1 MTARSFVFMRPRP
14 QIGGQSPGHLSQP
27 LGRIARVKLLPLVW
41 AGIWRK
47 PTRAIFTGLSIA
59 IAFVLIGLLQGVNAG
74 FAQAIAA
81 ARGDFLITNV
91 RVRGSPPMPIAMLEQ
106 IRNVPGVL
114 EVVQRAYF
122 IGIYRPPYDV
132 AALAT
137 EPRRFFA
144 LRPALVVE
152 PQYLDEMERV
162 RTGLLATP
170 ALLRM
175 YDWKVGDLVTLR
187 SRALKRDGS
196 GDWDFTVVGT
206 FDSKD
211 DPNTAVL
218 AVINY
223 SYLDATRVA
232 DRGTVDLFYVR
243 ISDVMRSIATAATI
257 DRLFANSA
265 HETRTRSDRER
276 AEANSQQMGD
286 IAFFTNAILGAV
298 LFMLLLLTGNTMRQ
312 SVQERIP
319 EFGVLKAVGFSS
331 AKCFALALTEALTIY
346 LLGALAGLGLAAAL
360 APLGREIATSISVSA
375 DVVVRAI
382 ALAVLL
388 AFLSVALPSWR
399 VYRLSVVAA
408 LAARRA

>member
-1 MTARSFVFMRPRP
+1 M
-14 QIGGQSPGHLSQP
+14 
-27 LGRIARVKLLPLVW
+27 KLFPLVW

-47 PTRAIFTGLSIA
+47 PARAIFTGLSIA
-59 IAFVLIGLLQGVNAG
+59 IAFLLIGLLQGVNAG
-74 FAQAIAA
+74 FTQAIAA
-81 ARGDFLITNV
+81 APRDFLMTDA
-91 RVRGSPPMPIAMLEQ
+91 RVRGSPPMPIAMMEQ
-106 IRNVPGVL
+106 IRNVPGVVQ
-114 EVVQRAYF
+114 VVQRDYF
-122 IGIYRPPYDV
+122 VGIYRPPYDV

-137 EPRRFFA
+137 APRGFFA
-144 LRPALVVE
+144 VRPALVAE
-152 PQYLDEMERV
+152 AMGLDEMERV

-175 YDWKVGDLVTLR
+175 YDWRIGDLVTLR
-187 SRALKRDGS
+187 SRELKQDGS
-196 GDWDFTVVGT
+196 GDWAFTVVGT

-211 DPNTAVL
+211 NPNTAVL

-223 SYLDATRVA
+223 SYLDESRVA
-232 DRGTVDLFYVR
+232 HRGTVERFYVR
-243 ISDVMRSIATAATI
+243 IRDATRSVATAAAI
-257 DRLFANSA
+257 DRLFANSP
-265 HETRTRSDRER
+265 HETRTRSDQER
-276 AEANSQQMGD
+276 AEASAQQMGD

-298 LFMLLLLTGNTMRQ
+298 MFMLLLLTGNTMRQ

-319 EFGVLKAVGFSS
+319 EFGVLKAMGFSS
-331 AKCFALALTEALTIY
+331 AKCFALALAEALAIC
-346 LLGALAGLGLAAAL
+346 LLAALTGLGLAAAL
-360 APLGREIATSISVSA
+360 APLGREIATSITVSA

>member
-1 MTARSFVFMRPRP
+1 MADRGLALMRPTP
-14 QIGGQSPGHLSQP
+14 QFMGSSAGHLSRP
-27 LGRIARVKLLPLVW
+27 LGRICRVKLLPLVW

-47 PTRAIFTGLSIA
+47 PARSIFTALSIA

-74 FAQAIAA
+74 FARAIAA
-81 ARGDFLITNV
+81 ASRDFLITNV
-91 RVRGSPPMPIAMLEQ
+91 RVRGSPPMPIAMMER
-106 IRNVPGVL
+106 IRTVPGVV
-114 EVVQRAYF
+114 EVVQRGYF
-122 IGIYRPPYDV
+122 IGAYRPPYDIP
-132 AALAT
+132 ALAT
-137 EPRRFFA
+137 QPRRCFA

-152 PQYLDEMERV
+152 PKYLDEIERV

-170 ALLRM
+170 ALLRR
-175 YDWKVGDLVTLR
+175 YDWKIGDLVTLR

-196 GDWDFTVVGT
+196 GDWAFTVAGT

-211 DPNTAVL
+211 APNTAVL

-223 SYLDATRVA
+223 SYFDATRVA

-243 ISDVMRSIATAATI
+243 ISDPTRSVATAAAI

-265 HETRTRSDRER
+265 HETRTLSDQER
-276 AEANSQQMGD
+276 AEASSKQMGD

-312 SVQERIP
+312 SIQERIP
-319 EFGVLKAVGFSS
+319 EFGVLKAMGFSS
-331 AKCFALALTEALTIY
+331 AKCFALALAEALTIY
-346 LLGALAGLGLAAAL
+346 LFAALIGLALASLL
-360 APLGREIATSISVSA
+360 APLGREVATSIAVSA
-375 DVVVRAI
+375 DVAARAI

-388 AFLSVALPSWR
+388 AVSSVALPGWR
-399 VYRLSVVAA
+399 VYRLSVIAA

>member
-1 MTARSFVFMRPRP
+1 M
-14 QIGGQSPGHLSQP
+14 SQP
-27 LGRIARVKLLPLVW
+27 LCRIARVKLLPLVW

-47 PTRAIFTGLSIA
+47 PARSIFTALSIA

-81 ARGDFLITNV
+81 ASRDFLITNV
-91 RVRGSPPMPIAMLEQ
+91 RVRGSPPMPIAMAEQ
-106 IRNVPGVL
+106 IRSVPGVV

-122 IGIYRPPYDV
+122 VGVYRAPYDV
-132 AALAT
+132 VALAT

-152 PQYLDEMERV
+152 PRYLDEMERV
-162 RTGLLATP
+162 RIGLLATP

-175 YDWKVGDLVTLR
+175 YDWKIGDLVTLR
-187 SRALKRDGS
+187 SRALQRNGS
-196 GDWDFTVVGT
+196 GDWAFTVVGT
-206 FDSKD
+206 FDSKN

-223 SYLDATRVA
+223 AYLDASRVA
-232 DRGTVDLFYVR
+232 DRGTVDLFYVHIR
-243 ISDVMRSIATAATI
+243 DGTRSVATAAAI

-265 HETRTRSDRER
+265 HETQTRSDQER
-276 AEANSQQMGD
+276 AEANSKQMGD

-312 SVQERIP
+312 SVHERIP
-319 EFGVLKAVGFSS
+319 EFGVLKAMGYSS
-331 AKCFALALTEALTIY
+331 GKCFALALAEAVVIY
-346 LLGALAGLGLAAAL
+346 LLAALVGLALAAAL
-360 APLGREIATSISVSA
+360 APLGREVATSIAVSA

-382 ALAVLL
+382 GLAVLL

-399 VYRLSVVAA
+399 VYRLSVIAA
-408 LAARRA
+408 LADRRA

>member
-1 MTARSFVFMRPRP
+1 
-14 QIGGQSPGHLSQP
+14 
-27 LGRIARVKLLPLVW
+27 
-41 AGIWRK
+41 
-47 PTRAIFTGLSIA
+47 
-59 IAFVLIGLLQGVNAG
+59 
-74 FAQAIAA
+74 

-152 PQYLDEMERV
+152 ARYLDEMERV

-196 GDWDFTVVGT
+196 GNWDFTVVGT
-206 FDSKD
+206 FDSKN

-232 DRGTVDLFYVR
+232 DRATVDLFYVR
-243 ISDVMRSIATAATI
+243 ISDAARSIATAATI

-276 AEANSQQMGD
+276 AEANSKQMGD

-331 AKCFALALTEALTIY
+331 AKCFALALTEALAIY

-360 APLGREIATSISVSA
+360 APLGREIATSIPVSG

>member
-1 MTARSFVFMRPRP
+1 
-14 QIGGQSPGHLSQP
+14 
-27 LGRIARVKLLPLVW
+27 VKLLPLVW

-47 PTRAIFTGLSIA
+47 PARSIFTALSIA

-81 ARGDFLITNV
+81 ARRDFLITNV
-91 RVRGSPPMPIAMLEQ
+91 RVRGSPPMPIAMMEQ
-106 IRNVPGVL
+106 IRTVPGVV

-144 LRPALVVE
+144 LRPALAVE
-152 PQYLDEMERV
+152 SKYLDEMERV

-175 YDWKVGDLVTLR
+175 YDWKIGDLVTLR
-187 SRALKRDGS
+187 SRALRRDGS

-211 DPNTAVL
+211 DPNSAAL

-223 SYLDATRVA
+223 SYLEASRVA
-232 DRGTVDLFYVR
+232 DRGTVDLFYVH
-243 ISDVMRSIATAATI
+243 IDDPTRSVATAAAI

-265 HETRTRSDRER
+265 HETRTRSDQER
-276 AEANSQQMGD
+276 AEASTKQMGD

-298 LFMLLLLTGNTMRQ
+298 LFALLLLTGNTMRQ

-319 EFGVLKAVGFSS
+319 EFGVLKAMGFSS
-331 AKCFALALTEALTIY
+331 AKCFALALAEALAIY
-346 LLGALAGLGLAAAL
+346 LLAAVIGLALASVL
-360 APLGREIATSISVSA
+360 APLGREVATSITVSA

-388 AFLSVALPSWR
+388 AFVSVALPSWR
-399 VYRLSVVAA
+399 VYRLSVIAA

>member
-1 MTARSFVFMRPRP
+1 M
-14 QIGGQSPGHLSQP
+14 SQP
-27 LGRIARVKLLPLVW
+27 LCRIARVKLLPLVW

-47 PTRAIFTGLSIA
+47 PARSIFTALSIA

-81 ARGDFLITNV
+81 ASRDFLITNV
-91 RVRGSPPMPIAMLEQ
+91 RVRGSPPMPIAMAEQ
-106 IRNVPGVL
+106 IRSVPGVV

-122 IGIYRPPYDV
+122 VGVYRAPYDV
-132 AALAT
+132 VALAT

-152 PQYLDEMERV
+152 PRYLDEMERV
-162 RTGLLATP
+162 RIGLLATP

-175 YDWKVGDLVTLR
+175 YDWKIGDLVTLR
-187 SRALKRDGS
+187 SRALQRNGS
-196 GDWDFTVVGT
+196 GDWAFTVVGT
-206 FDSKD
+206 FDSKN

-218 AVINY
+218 AVMNY
-223 SYLDATRVA
+223 AYLDASRVA
-232 DRGTVDLFYVR
+232 DRGTVDLFYVH
-243 ISDVMRSIATAATI
+243 ISDGTRSVATAAAI

-265 HETRTRSDRER
+265 HETRTRSDQER
-276 AEANSQQMGD
+276 AEANSKQMGD

-312 SVQERIP
+312 SVHERIP
-319 EFGVLKAVGFSS
+319 EFGVLKAMGYSS
-331 AKCFALALTEALTIY
+331 TKCFALALAEAMAIC
-346 LLGALAGLGLAAAL
+346 LLAALVGLALAAAL
-360 APLGREIATSISVSA
+360 APLGREVATSIAVSG

-382 ALAVLL
+382 GLAILL
-388 AFLSVALPSWR
+388 AIMSVALPSWR

-408 LAARRA
+408 LADRRA

>member
-1 MTARSFVFMRPRP
+1 M
-14 QIGGQSPGHLSQP
+14 SQP
-27 LGRIARVKLLPLVW
+27 LCRIARVKLLPLVW

-47 PTRAIFTGLSIA
+47 PARSIFTALSIA

-81 ARGDFLITNV
+81 ASRDFLITNV
-91 RVRGSPPMPIAMLEQ
+91 RVRGSPPMPIAMAEQ
-106 IRNVPGVL
+106 IRSVPGVV

-122 IGIYRPPYDV
+122 VGVYRAPYDV
-132 AALAT
+132 VALAT

-152 PQYLDEMERV
+152 PRYLDEMERV
-162 RTGLLATP
+162 RIGLLATP

-175 YDWKVGDLVTLR
+175 YDWKIGDLVTLR
-187 SRALKRDGS
+187 SRALQRNGS
-196 GDWDFTVVGT
+196 GDWAFTVVGT
-206 FDSKD
+206 FDSKN

-218 AVINY
+218 AVMNY
-223 SYLDATRVA
+223 AYLDASRVA
-232 DRGTVDLFYVR
+232 DRGTVDLFYVH
-243 ISDVMRSIATAATI
+243 ISDGTRSVATAAAI

-265 HETRTRSDRER
+265 HETRTRSDQER
-276 AEANSQQMGD
+276 AEANSKQMGD

-312 SVQERIP
+312 SVHERIP
-319 EFGVLKAVGFSS
+319 EFGVLKAMGYSS
-331 AKCFALALTEALTIY
+331 AKCFALALAEAMAIC
-346 LLGALAGLGLAAAL
+346 LLAALVGLALAAAL
-360 APLGREIATSISVSA
+360 APLGREVATSIAVSG

-382 ALAVLL
+382 GLAILL
-388 AFLSVALPSWR
+388 AIMSVALPSWR

-408 LAARRA
+408 LADRRA

>member
-1 MTARSFVFMRPRP
+1 M
-14 QIGGQSPGHLSQP
+14 SQP
-27 LGRIARVKLLPLVW
+27 LCRIARVKLLPLVW

-47 PTRAIFTGLSIA
+47 PARSIFTALSIA

-81 ARGDFLITNV
+81 ASRDFLITNV
-91 RVRGSPPMPIAMLEQ
+91 RVRGSPPMPIAMAEQ
-106 IRNVPGVL
+106 IRSVPGVV

-122 IGIYRPPYDV
+122 VGVYRAPYDV
-132 AALAT
+132 VALAT

-152 PQYLDEMERV
+152 PRYLDEMERV
-162 RTGLLATP
+162 RIGLLATP

-175 YDWKVGDLVTLR
+175 YDWKIGDLVTLR
-187 SRALKRDGS
+187 SRALQRNGS
-196 GDWDFTVVGT
+196 GDWAFTVVGT
-206 FDSKD
+206 FDSKN

-218 AVINY
+218 AVMNY
-223 SYLDATRVA
+223 AYLDASRVA
-232 DRGTVDLFYVR
+232 ERGTVDLFYVH
-243 ISDVMRSIATAATI
+243 ISDGTRSVATAAAI

-265 HETRTRSDRER
+265 HETRTRSDQER
-276 AEANSQQMGD
+276 AEANSKQMGD

-312 SVQERIP
+312 SVHERIP
-319 EFGVLKAVGFSS
+319 EFGVLKAMGYSS
-331 AKCFALALTEALTIY
+331 AKCFALALAEAMAIC
-346 LLGALAGLGLAAAL
+346 LLAALVGLALAAAL
-360 APLGREIATSISVSA
+360 APLGREVATSIAVSG

-382 ALAVLL
+382 GLAILL
-388 AFLSVALPSWR
+388 AIMSVALPSWR

-408 LAARRA
+408 LADRRA

>member
-1 MTARSFVFMRPRP
+1 M
-14 QIGGQSPGHLSQP
+14 
-27 LGRIARVKLLPLVW
+27 KLLPLVW

-47 PTRAIFTGLSIA
+47 PARSIFTALSIA

-81 ARGDFLITNV
+81 AARDFLITNV

-106 IRNVPGVL
+106 IRSVPGVV
-114 EVVQRAYF
+114 EVVPRAYF
-122 IGIYRPPYDV
+122 VGTYRPPYDI

-144 LRPALVVE
+144 LRPALVIE
-152 PQYLDEMERV
+152 PKYLDEIERV

-170 ALLRM
+170 ALLRL

-196 GDWDFTVVGT
+196 GDWDFTIVGT

-211 DPNTAVL
+211 DPNTA
-218 AVINY
+218 AFGMINY
-223 SYLDATRVA
+223 SYFDATRVA
-232 DRGTVDLFYVR
+232 DRGTAELFYVHIGDPTR
-243 ISDVMRSIATAATI
+243 AVATAAAI

-265 HETRTRSDRER
+265 HETRTRSDQER
-276 AEANSQQMGD
+276 AETNTKQMGD

-298 LFMLLLLTGNTMRQ
+298 LFALLLLTGNTMRQ
-312 SVQERIP
+312 SVHERIP
-319 EFGVLKAVGFSS
+319 EFGVLKALGYSG
-331 AKCFALALTEALTIY
+331 ARCFALALAEALAIY
-346 LLGALAGLGLAAAL
+346 LLAALVGLAVASLL
-360 APLGREIATSISVSA
+360 APLGREVAASIRVSG
-375 DVVVRAI
+375 DVVAR
-382 ALAVLL
+382 ALALAILL

-399 VYRLSVVAA
+399 VYRISVIAA

>member
-1 MTARSFVFMRPRP
+1 M
-14 QIGGQSPGHLSQP
+14 SQP
-27 LGRIARVKLLPLVW
+27 LCRIARVKLLPLVW

-47 PTRAIFTGLSIA
+47 PARSIFTALSIA

-81 ARGDFLITNV
+81 ASRDFLITNV
-91 RVRGSPPMPIAMLEQ
+91 RVRGSPPMPIAMAEQ
-106 IRNVPGVL
+106 IRSVPGVV

-122 IGIYRPPYDV
+122 VGVYRAPYDV
-132 AALAT
+132 VALAT

-152 PQYLDEMERV
+152 PRYLDEMERV
-162 RTGLLATP
+162 RIGLLATP

-175 YDWKVGDLVTLR
+175 YDWKIGDLVTLR
-187 SRALKRDGS
+187 SRALQRNGS
-196 GDWDFTVVGT
+196 GDWAFTVVGT
-206 FDSKD
+206 FDSKN

-218 AVINY
+218 AVMNY
-223 SYLDATRVA
+223 AYLDASRVA
-232 DRGTVDLFYVR
+232 ERGTVDLFYVH
-243 ISDVMRSIATAATI
+243 ISDGTRSVATAAAI

-265 HETRTRSDRER
+265 HETRTRSDQER
-276 AEANSQQMGD
+276 AEANSKQMGD

-312 SVQERIP
+312 SVHERIP
-319 EFGVLKAVGFSS
+319 EFGVLKAMGYSS
-331 AKCFALALTEALTIY
+331 AKCFALALAEAMAIC
-346 LLGALAGLGLAAAL
+346 LLAALVGLALAAAL
-360 APLGREIATSISVSA
+360 APLGREVATSIAVSG

-382 ALAVLL
+382 ALAILL
-388 AFLSVALPSWR
+388 AIMSVALPSWR

-408 LAARRA
+408 LADRRA

>member
-1 MTARSFVFMRPRP
+1 M
-14 QIGGQSPGHLSQP
+14 
-27 LGRIARVKLLPLVW
+27 KLLPLVW

-47 PTRAIFTGLSIA
+47 PARSIFTALSIA

-81 ARGDFLITNV
+81 AARDFLITNV

-106 IRNVPGVL
+106 IRAVPGVV
-114 EVVQRAYF
+114 EVVPRAYF
-122 IGIYRPPYDV
+122 VGIYRPPYDV

-144 LRPALVVE
+144 LRPALVIE
-152 PQYLDEMERV
+152 PKYLDEIERV

-170 ALLRM
+170 ALLRL

-196 GDWDFTVVGT
+196 GDWDFTIVGT

-211 DPNTAVL
+211 DPNTAIFG
-218 AVINY
+218 VINY
-223 SYLDATRVA
+223 SYFDATRVA
-232 DRGTVDLFYVR
+232 DRGTAELFYVHIR
-243 ISDVMRSIATAATI
+243 DATRSVATAAAI
-257 DRLFANSA
+257 DRLFANSP
-265 HETRTRSDRER
+265 HETRTRSDQER
-276 AEANSQQMGD
+276 AEANTKQMGD
-286 IAFFTNAILGAV
+286 IAYFTNAILGAV
-298 LFMLLLLTGNTMRQ
+298 LFALLLLTGNTMRQ
-312 SVQERIP
+312 SIQERIP
-319 EFGVLKAVGFSS
+319 EFGVLKAMGYSS
-331 AKCFALALTEALTIY
+331 AQCFALALAEALAIY
-346 LLGALAGLGLAAAL
+346 LLAALAGLAVASLL
-360 APLGREIATSISVSA
+360 APLGREVATAIRVSG

-399 VYRLSVVAA
+399 VYRISVVAA

>member
-1 MTARSFVFMRPRP
+1 MRLQP
-14 QIGGQSPGHLSQP
+14 QFASPSSGHLSQP
-27 LGRIARVKLLPLVW
+27 LGRIRRVKLLPLVW

-47 PTRAIFTGLSIA
+47 PARSIFTALSIA

-81 ARGDFLITNV
+81 ARRDFLTTNV
-91 RVRGSPPMPIAMLEQ
+91 RVRGSPPMPIAMMEQ
-106 IRNVPGVL
+106 IRTVPGVV

-122 IGIYRPPYDV
+122 IGSYRPPYDV

-137 EPRRFFA
+137 EARRFFA
-144 LRPALVVE
+144 LRPALAVE
-152 PQYLDEMERV
+152 AKYLDEMERV

-211 DPNTAVL
+211 DPNTAAL

-223 SYLDATRVA
+223 SYLEASRVA
-232 DRGTVDLFYVR
+232 DRGTVDLFIVR
-243 ISDVMRSIATAATI
+243 IDDPTRSVATAAAI

-265 HETRTRSDRER
+265 HETRTRSDQER
-276 AEANSQQMGD
+276 AEASTKQMGD

-298 LFMLLLLTGNTMRQ
+298 LFALLLLTGNTMRQ

-319 EFGVLKAVGFSS
+319 EFGVLKAMGFSS
-331 AKCFALALTEALTIY
+331 AQCFALALAEALAIY
-346 LLGALAGLGLAAAL
+346 LLAALIGLALASIL
-360 APLGREIATSISVSA
+360 APLGREVATSIAVSG
-375 DVVVRAI
+375 DVVARAI

-388 AFLSVALPSWR
+388 AFLSVVLPSWR
-399 VYRLSVVAA
+399 VYRLSVIAA

>member
-1 MTARSFVFMRPRP
+1 
-14 QIGGQSPGHLSQP
+14 
-27 LGRIARVKLLPLVW
+27 VKLLPLVW

-47 PTRAIFTGLSIA
+47 PTRSIFTASSIA

-81 ARGDFLITNV
+81 ASRDFLITNV

-106 IRNVPGVL
+106 IRAVAGVV
-114 EVVQRAYF
+114 EVVPRAYF
-122 IGIYRPPYDV
+122 IGTYRPPYDI

-152 PQYLDEMERV
+152 PKYLDEMERV

-175 YDWKVGDLVTLR
+175 YDWKIGDLVTLR
-187 SRALKRDGS
+187 SRALQRDGS
-196 GDWDFTVVGT
+196 GDWDFNIVGT

-211 DPNTAVL
+211 DPNTASFG
-218 AVINY
+218 VINY
-223 SYLDATRVA
+223 SYFDATRVA
-232 DRGTVDLFYVR
+232 DRGTAELFYVH
-243 ISDVMRSIATAATI
+243 ISDATRSVATAAAI

-265 HETRTRSDRER
+265 HETRTRSDQER
-276 AEANSQQMGD
+276 AEANTKQMGD

-298 LFMLLLLTGNTMRQ
+298 LFALLLLTGNTMRQ

-319 EFGVLKAVGFSS
+319 EFGVLKAMGYSS
-331 AKCFALALTEALTIY
+331 AKCFALALTEALAIY
-346 LLGALAGLGLAAAL
+346 LLAALIGLAVASLL
-360 APLGREIATSISVSA
+360 APLGREVATWISVSA
-375 DVVVRAI
+375 GVVVRAI

-399 VYRLSVVAA
+399 VYRLSVIAA